1 MFNPLAP
8 VPILIPL
15 GTAFILPFVSRFVP
29 SMRAMTCILALI
41 VTLAVLLTMA
51 GPVFGGA
58 TIVYWMSEWKPRDG
72 LAIGISLSIDAWG
85 LLIALVIVVI
95 SLAATIYSIAYMRT
109 ETGKGSYYVLLLLL
123 TTGLVGF
130 CLSGDVFNQFVWLE
144 VFSVASFALTGF
156 HTNERQAVEA
166 AFKYLITNSVA
177 SFFIAVALALLY
189 LQTGALNLAQ
199 IARDFQPTAAGLV
212 AVGLIVGGY
221 ATKAALFPWHF
232 WLPDAHTVAPAP
244 ISALFSGVLIK
255 VGLYA
260 VARNLFVLL
269 PSFQGSFIQYGVLLV
284 AALSMLIGGVQML
297 QQKSP
302 KRILALSSVAQV
314 GYIAMG
320 FGLGT
325 AAGFA
330 AAAMHIVHHALVKS
344 GLFLGVGAVIHR
356 THIHSI
362 DEGGGFARQMPIT
375 CTLMCLGMLSLAG
388 MPFFSGFISKTLLEE
403 AAIAAGFA
411 PLAWIAILASMTTF
425 AGVFRL
431 LWGLFGPRRSSVA
444 VAPDVREP
452 PFLMWFP
459 IMILI
464 VGSILVGLFPAWV
477 SHNLTNPA
485 AIALVNREHYIAAT
499 LQSATPPSPAHEEEA
514 HFEEPPSP
522 FDIKHWAIPLIV
534 VIGGGLLAY
543 IFFNPD
549 AARRSIHAVFRVGL
563 YIGHLGRRLHSGLL
577 SDYVLWNAF
586 GTAVLVIGLLLAR
599 RFG

>member
-1 MFNPLAP
+1 MFHPLAP
-8 VPILIPL
+8 APILIPL

-29 SMRAMTCILALI
+29 SLRAVTCILALT
-41 VTLAVLLTMA
+41 VTLTVLLTLA

-58 TIVYWMSEWKPRDG
+58 TIVYWMSEWQPRDS
-72 LAIGISLSIDAWG
+72 LAIGISLTIDAWG
-85 LLIALVIVVI
+85 LLIALVVVGI
-95 SLAATIYSIAYMRT
+95 SLAATIYSLPYMRT

-177 SFFIAVALALLY
+177 SFFIAVALTLLY

-212 AVGLIVGGY
+212 AVGLLVGGY
-221 ATKAALFPWHF
+221 ATKAPLFPWHF
-232 WLPDAHTVAPAP
+232 WLPDAHSVAPAP

-260 VARNLFVLL
+260 VARSLFVLL
-269 PSFQGSFIQYGVLLV
+269 PGFQGSFIQYGVLIV
-284 AALSMLIGGVQML
+284 AILSMLVGGIQML
-297 QQKSP
+297 QQKSA
-302 KRILALSSVAQV
+302 KRILAFSSVAQV
-314 GYIAMG
+314 GYIALG

-325 AAGFA
+325 SAGFA
-330 AAAMHIVHHALVKS
+330 AAAMHIVHHTLVKAS
-344 GLFLGVGAVIHR
+344 LFMGIGAVIHR

-362 DEGGGFARQMPIT
+362 DEGGGFARRMPIT
-375 CTLMCLGMLSLAG
+375 FVLMCLGMLSLAG
-388 MPFFSGFISKTLLEE
+388 MPFFSGFVSKTLLEE
-403 AAIAAGFA
+403 AALHAGFV
-411 PLAWIAILASMTTF
+411 LLTWIAILASMFTL
-425 AGVFRL
+425 AGALRL
-431 LWGLFGPRRSSVA
+431 LWGIFGPRRSAVP

-459 IMILI
+459 IMMLI
-464 VGSILVGLFPAWV
+464 VGSILVGLLPAWV
-477 SHNLTNPA
+477 SERLTNPA
-485 AIALVNREHYIAAT
+485 ANALASREHYIAAT
-499 LQSATPPSPAHEEEA
+499 IGLEAPPAHAEEV

-522 FDIKHWAIPLIV
+522 FDIRHWSIPLIV
-534 VIGGGLLAY
+534 AIGGGLLAY
-543 IFFNPD
+543 ILIKPD
-549 AARRSIHAVFRVGL
+549 AARRSIHALFRVGL
-563 YIGHLGRRLHSGLL
+563 YIGHLGRRLYSGLL